1 MITENDYFKTEN
13 ITIDGHRTSVRLE
26 APFWDALA
34 TVCEVNGYSTLDV
47 YRKVYRSS
55 GSGNFSSKLRSFIV
69 RELNEI
75 IRNNVRG
82 LGPVSKEVAD
92 DWYGPETATFGDRL
106 AAARE
111 MSGLTQDQLA
121 QRLGVKVGTLRKW
134 ENDVAEPRANRLQML
149 AGLLNVSISW
159 LLLGESEG
167 LPEPEVFIGMPGGK
181 SVVEDGGRYASDLAT
196 FGDRLRFARE
206 ELGITPEDLA
216 RKMDVKKK
224 TLLSWED
231 DLAEPRAN
239 SLLGLSGCLGVSLRW
254 LLTGEDESGRHDQ
267 DRSVSAK
274 T

>member
-1 MITENDYFKTEN
+1 M
-13 ITIDGHRTSVRLE
+13 
-26 APFWDALA
+26 
-34 TVCEVNGYSTLDV
+34 
-47 YRKVYRSS
+47 
-55 GSGNFSSKLRSFIV
+55 
-69 RELNEI
+69 
-75 IRNNVRG
+75 RG
-82 LGPVSKEVAD
+82 QGPVSKEVAD

-111 MSGLTQDQLA
+111 MSELTQDQLA
-121 QRLGVKVGTLRKW
+121 RRLGVKVGTLRNW

-167 LPEPEVFIGMPGGK
+167 LPEPEVFNEMPDGK
-181 SVVEDGGRYASDLAT
+181 SVTEDGGWYANDVAT
-196 FGDRLRFARE
+196 FGDRVRLARE

-216 RKMDVKKK
+216 RKIGVKKK

-239 SLLGLSGCLGVSLRW
+239 RLLMLSHCLGVSLRW
-254 LLTGEDESGRHDQ
+254 LLTGEDEAGRRDQ
-267 DRSVSAK
+267 DRSASAK